1 MSVEILPIGYYTVTV
16 ATPEVYTIEV
26 VTPETYTVT
35 VAEPE
40 TYTIGITGTQGPP
53 GPQGPPGDD
62 GPNNITTSTTTNI
75 TGILK
80 GDGTNVQQAVDGTDY
95 NSQDLQSVLS
105 NGNVSEIGINIK
117 NFSTDDISII
127 SPDTIGTTN
136 DGSGSYSYLSYN
148 GYLGLSNGN
157 VESQLKNT
165 NVTNG
170 GVILEFP
177 DKPTGSY
184 TIATT
189 ADVPTSTGFEQHFLL
204 MGG

>member
-16 ATPEVYTIEV
+16 ETPAVYTIEV
-26 VTPETYTVT
+26 VTPEAYTVT
-35 VAEPE
+35 VVEPE
-40 TYTIGITGTQGPP
+40 SYNITTAGTQGPP
-53 GPQGPPGDD
+53 GPQGPAGEP
-62 GPNNITTSTTTNI
+62 GPNEVTTATATDI
-75 TGILK
+75 TGLLK
-80 GDGTNVQQAVDGTDY
+80 GNGTNVEQAVDGTDY
-95 NSQDLQSVLS
+95 NTQDLQSVLS
-105 NGNVSEIGINIK
+105 NGSIADIDITIK
-117 NFSTDDISII
+117 NNFTDDYSIVQ
-127 SPDTIGTTN
+127 PTAIGTEN
-136 DGSGSYSYLSYN
+136 AGSGTYAYLSYD

-170 GVILEFP
+170 VTLEFP
-177 DKPTGSY
+177 DKPTGTY

>member
-26 VTPETYTVT
+26 VTPEVYTVT

-40 TYTIGITGTQGPP
+40 SYTITTAGTLGPP

-80 GDGTNVQQAVDGTDY
+80 GDGTNVQEAVDGTDY
-95 NSQDLQSVLS
+95 NSQDLQSVLDK
-105 NGNVSEIGINIK
+105 GNISETDIIIK
-117 NFSTDDISII
+117 NLSTDDYSVIQ
-127 SPDTIGTTN
+127 PTAIGTEN
-136 DGSGSYSYLSYN
+136 AGSGSYSYLSYD

-157 VESQLKNT
+157 RESQLKNT
-165 NVTNG
+165 NVNSD